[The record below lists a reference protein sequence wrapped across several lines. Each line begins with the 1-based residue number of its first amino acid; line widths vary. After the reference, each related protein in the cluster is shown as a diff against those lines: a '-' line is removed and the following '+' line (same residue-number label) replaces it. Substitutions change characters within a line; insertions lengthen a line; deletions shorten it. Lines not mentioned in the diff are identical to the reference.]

1 MSRCRYDPGMA
12 LTTAERCRL
21 CGGAAFPFGSARL
34 LASLEV
40 SYHRCEACGF
50 VQTEEPYW
58 LEQAYEQPISKI
70 DLGIVSRNIAL
81 GDMASTVISMLLDS
95 RGRFL
100 DWGGGYGILVRLMR
114 DRGYDFYWRDPFCDN
129 LFAQG
134 FEWTDGTRA
143 ELVTAFEVLEHLPRP
158 VDDVARMADV
168 TDNLLVSTLLLPEPA
183 PAPAD
188 WWYYAPETGQHVS
201 FYSRRSLT
209 VLAAQLGMFTASNR
223 GRSLHLFTRSRKAAR
238 AFPLVASRHGVRLRR
253 LLPYRRSLLD
263 ADFSRLS
270 GAGGRITDQ
279 ERQSEGA

>member
-1 MSRCRYDPGMA
+1 MSLGWLG

-21 CGGAAFPFGSARL
+21 CGEDASPFGSARI

-40 SYHRCEACGF
+40 SYYRCQACGF

-58 LEQAYEQPISKI
+58 LERAYAQPISKI
-70 DLGIVSRNIAL
+70 DLGIISRNISLA
-81 GDMASTVISMLLDS
+81 DTASAVISMLLDGG
-95 RGRFL
+95 GRFL

-114 DRGYDFYWRDPFCDN
+114 DRGFDFYWRDPFCDN

-134 FEWTDGTRA
+134 FEWTDETRA

-158 VDDVARMADV
+158 VDDVARMADIA
-168 TDNLLVSTLLLPEPA
+168 DNLLVSTLLLPEPT
-183 PAPAD
+183 PELGD
-188 WWYYAPETGQHVS
+188 WWYYTLESGQHVS

-209 VLAAQLGMFTASNR
+209 VLAGQLGMFVASNR
-223 GRSLHLFTRSRKAAR
+223 GCSVHLFTRSRKAAR

-263 ADFSRLS
+263 ADFLRLS
-270 GAGGRITDQ
+270 DTAGKVPDQARPSGGA
-279 ERQSEGA
+279 